1 MSKKMFFNQI
11 NLLIMALILFACG
24 TPGSEISSPA
34 GLDAESTPDIS
45 SESGSEKPT
54 ESIPTEVPD
63 ATITPEPL
71 LTPSIPQGELIE
83 IWRPLIGSYFLVDV
97 GCQLTGEM
105 LLEFSESDGKALDKL
120 GTSLAI
126 GLFLNSARES
136 VLEWE
141 PQTDMQ
147 TYKDNSLN
155 YLDSILETIGDW
167 LNDELT
173 VEHTVQEIN
182 VICQTIETELEDIG
196 NTAREVG
203 LTRESIEA
211 IGQQIEDPFTE
222 FQQGIDIEEGEE

>member
-1 MSKKMFFNQI
+1 MSKKMLFNQI
-11 NLLIMALILFACG
+11 NLIIIALILSACG
-24 TPGSEISSPA
+24 TPGTEISSSV
-34 GLDAESTPDIS
+34 GLDAESTPGIS
-45 SESGSEKPT
+45 SESDSEEPT
-54 ESIPTEVPD
+54 ESIPTEVPA
-63 ATITPEPL
+63 ATEFPEPSP
-71 LTPSIPQGELIE
+71 TPSIPQEELIE

-97 GCQLTGEM
+97 GCQITEEM
-105 LLEFSESDGKALDKL
+105 LLEFSESDGGAIDKL

-126 GLFLNSARES
+126 GLFLNAARES
-136 VLEWE
+136 VQEWE

-167 LNDELT
+167 LNDELSD
-173 VEHTVQEIN
+173 EHTIQEIN
-182 VICQTIETELEDIG
+182 VICQTIETEVEDIG

-222 FQQGIDIEEGEE
+222 FQQGIDPEEGEE